1 MLRAERF
8 GSEFFTGEGSQKIL
22 ASFGG
27 GVFSGGFGNH
37 ETWQHVQAQIVP
49 VPPEGYGGSS
59 GVEELEAQSLLK
71 AIRAQTAVDDTF
83 RLLATDLLTGT
94 RWLDVRKNQDPTRRI
109 RAGADRGVAGVP
121 QGHAVAARSGRAA
134 AGTGRGGNHDTQLSE
149 EPSGVEFLSVDGA
162 GSRGGEGQ
170 DEVTAGA
177 GIRLNWS

>member
-22 ASFGG
+22 ASLGG
-27 GVFSGGFGNH
+27 GFFSGGFGNH

-83 RLLATDLLTGT
+83 RLLATDLLHRYALAGCAQEAGP
-94 RWLDVRKNQDPTRRI
+94 DARI

-121 QGHAVAARSGRAA
+121 QGHAVAGRSGRAA
-134 AGTGRGGNHDTQLSE
+134 AGTGRGGTHGTQLFE